1 MRSILAAAGAGGP
14 GCPPRSRALDLP
26 EGCGR
31 VRCSSCRQS
40 AGRTCRNSSCLG
52 LWRAPGDAYPW
63 SIRRPFLDDANGLH
77 HGRERARR
85 GRTRQGAGPAG
96 QAARRLPM
104 QSICI
109 SAEPVAGRPQIC
121 IAGADRTDENPDT
134 ARPLDVPTRE
144 RPAANCSG
152 IRLFFGCSSVGAV
165 ADHRPASVAGSV
177 VTRHPAG
184 GSTRRRSMVSMSG
197 GPFRA
202 DHTVGAHLQ
211 RATRHP
217 T

>member
-85 GRTRQGAGPAG
+85 GRTRQGAGAAG

-104 QSICI
+104 QPICI
-109 SAEPVAGRPQIC
+109 SAEPRRRAPRNMHRRRRTADEQPQTPRGRSTSPRASGQR
-121 IAGADRTDENPDT
+121 RT
-134 ARPLDVPTRE
+134 VQV
-144 RPAANCSG
+144 
-152 IRLFFGCSSVGAV
+152 FGCSSVVLQLAPWRTTV
-165 ADHRPASVAGSV
+165 RQVLPAPSSPGIPPEDRRVAGRWSRYPAV
-177 VTRHPAG
+177 RFVLITR
-184 GSTRRRSMVSMSG
+184 
-197 GPFRA
+197 
-202 DHTVGAHLQ
+202 
-211 RATRHP
+211 
-217 T
+217 

>member
-40 AGRTCRNSSCLG
+40 ARRTCRNSSCLRRE
-52 LWRAPGDAYPW
+52 RAPGYAYSW

-85 GRTRQGAGPAG
+85 RRTRQGAGPAG

-109 SAEPVAGRPQIC
+109 SAEPRRRAPRNMHRRRRTADEQPRHREAARRPH
-121 IAGADRTDENPDT
+121 
-134 ARPLDVPTRE
+134 AR
-144 RPAANCSG
+144 AASG
-152 IRLFFGCSSVGAV
+152 ELFRYSVVLRLFFSWRRGGPPSGKCC
-165 ADHRPASVAGSV
+165 RLR
-177 VTRHPAG
+177 RHPA
-184 GSTRRRSMVSMSG
+184 SRRRIDASPVDGLDVRRSVSC
-197 GPFRA
+197 
-202 DHTVGAHLQ
+202 
-211 RATRHP
+211 
-217 T
+217 